1 MGNYIDYRI
10 TERASR
16 GFRRLTTGKTDI
28 VPMDNGDEQRNSRWK
43 YKLMRFVANFA
54 LLGEGA
60 QDEVTG
66 AFYAA
71 DACLKLFRFRDYGDY
86 RVKESPLT
94 VEVGTTNPAQLTKR
108 YFFGPAYADR
118 LIQAV
123 ATCTVHA
130 ADGTTVITGTLDN
143 VLGTFTPS
151 SPWPAGIP
159 TWTGSFD
166 VWVRFADD
174 EIDFTMVVSDLSTT
188 DIELVERRA
197 RR

>member
-1 MGNYIDYRI
+1 MGNYIDHRM

-43 YKLMRFVANFA
+43 FKTMRFVANYA

-71 DACLKLFRFRDYGDY
+71 DACRLLFRFRDYGDY
-86 RVKESPLT
+86 RVKASPLT
-94 VEVGTTNPAQLTKR
+94 VEVGTTEPVQLTKR
-108 YFFGPAYADR
+108 YFFGPAFADR

-123 ATCTVHA
+123 STCTVYA
-130 ADGTTVITGTLDN
+130 ADGVSPILGTLDN
-143 VLGTFTPS
+143 VLGLFTPTN
-151 SPWPAGIP
+151 PWPAGIP

-166 VWVRFADD
+166 LWVRFADD
-174 EIDFTMVVSDLSTT
+174 EIDFTMIVNDLQTT
-188 DIELVERRA
+188 DIELIEKRA